1 MIVFWIRILL
11 KVSDLTDRIRIHI
24 TENSDEIFFIF
35 SAELNSVKT
44 VEPLSGAEVLRQELA
59 IKSLTSQME
68 AFDRRELRHTQPV
81 ERNSL
86 PDADTL
92 RQERGKADLLSG
104 MEQAYLLVTCGVVSG
119 PPRRRV
125 EDTSGLCSGLPS
137 SPGGL
142 DRLSRRAFHID

>member
-1 MIVFWIRILL
+1 MHL
-11 KVSDLTDRIRIHI
+11 KTQKTPKKQQTQKNHWAG
-24 TENSDEIFFIF
+24 FFKNKNPGF
-35 SAELNSVKT
+35 FQ
-44 VEPLSGAEVLRQELA
+44 PWRQELA
-59 IKSLTSQME
+59 IKSLTSQMQ
-68 AFDRRELRHTQPV
+68 AFDRRDLRHTQPV

-104 MEQAYLLVTCGVVSG
+104 REQAYLLVTCGVVSG
-119 PPRRRV
+119 PPRRWV